1 LTDCQKTR
9 NLCSG
14 EIGVDRVARQGS
26 HGAPMIFKLNS
37 DRDQSANIDGGSTTA
52 IAVRG
57 TNQSGMRAFNERL
70 VLTLVYR
77 NQGLAQRD
85 IARATGLSAQT
96 ISVIIRQLE
105 RDGLLSKGEPIRG
118 RVGQPSVPLAVN
130 ARGAFF
136 LGIKVGRR
144 SAEMVLTDF
153 YGEVLGSC
161 RSSYRW
167 PTPER
172 IINFAKDGIAELSGK
187 LQSDELKRLSGVGI
201 ATPFELWNWS
211 RQTGAPSV
219 DMDQWRNAD
228 LQAEIAAIT
237 DLPVFLINDATAA
250 CAAELRFGKS
260 AGRKDFIYFYIGTFI
275 GGGVVLNGGLYNG
288 RTGYAGS
295 IGGMPVPD
303 GQGGLVQII
312 DRTSIIILERMLE
325 AAKLD
330 ASPIWNSPE
339 AWPDYGPQI
348 SEWIG
353 IVSRSLAQAIIASVS
368 IIDFEAAIIDGGLP
382 ADIRSRIVEATK
394 RAVLTFD
401 LQGVQLP
408 LIEEGS
414 IGINARALGAASLPL
429 VERFLLDRDMALE
442 SEI

>member
-1 LTDCQKTR
+1 M
-9 NLCSG
+9 G
-14 EIGVDRVARQGS
+14 RVTSNREQIVS
-26 HGAPMIFKLNS
+26 TVE
-37 DRDQSANIDGGSTTA
+37 SAQP

-105 RDGLLSKGEPIRG
+105 RDGLLLKGEPVRG

-130 ARGAFF
+130 PRGAFF
-136 LGIKVGRR
+136 LGLKVGRR

-153 YGEVLGSC
+153 FGTVLGSC
-161 RSSYRW
+161 RAGYRW
-167 PTPER
+167 PTPAH
-172 IINFAKDGIAELSGK
+172 IINFTKDGIAFLTAK
-187 LQSDELKRLSGVGI
+187 LKPDDRSRLAGVGI

-211 RQTGAPSV
+211 RQTGAPGAE
-219 DMDQWRNAD
+219 MDQWHKAD
-228 LQAEIAAIT
+228 LQSEIAAIT

-250 CAAELRFGKS
+250 CAAELRFGRS
-260 AGRKDFIYFYIGTFI
+260 AGRNDFIYFYIGTFI

-303 GQGGLVQII
+303 EQGGIVQII
-312 DRTSIIILERMLE
+312 DRTSIITLERMLE
-325 AAKLD
+325 AAGLD
-330 ASPIWNSPE
+330 ASPLWNTPD
-339 AWPDYGPQI
+339 AWPDYGKTVD
-348 SEWIG
+348 EWTG
-353 IVSRSLAQAIIASVS
+353 IVSRSLAQAIIAAVS
-368 IIDFEAAIIDGGLP
+368 IIDFEFAVIDGGLP
-382 ADIRSRIVEATK
+382 SDTRRKIVAETR

-414 IGINARALGAASLPL
+414 IGIDARALGAASLPL
-429 VERFLLDRDMALE
+429 VERFLLDRNMAIE
-442 SEI
+442 SEV

>member
-1 LTDCQKTR
+1 
-9 NLCSG
+9 
-14 EIGVDRVARQGS
+14 V
-26 HGAPMIFKLNS
+26 NS
-37 DRDQSANIDGGSTTA
+37 DRDQIATLDTGSVPA

-105 RDGLLSKGEPIRG
+105 RDGLLLKGEPVRG

-153 YGEVLGSC
+153 FGAILGSC
-161 RSSYRW
+161 RVSYRW
-167 PTPER
+167 PTPQK
-172 IINFAKDGIAELSGK
+172 IIGFAKDGIVQLSEK
-187 LQSDELKRLSGVGI
+187 LEPEERKRLSGVGI

-211 RQTGAPSV
+211 RQTGAPAAE
-219 DMDQWRNAD
+219 MDQWRDVD
-228 LQAEIAAIT
+228 LKTEIAAIT

-295 IGGMPVPD
+295 IGGMPVSD
-303 GQGGLVQII
+303 EQGGIVQTI

-325 AAKLD
+325 NAGLD
-330 ASPIWNSPE
+330 ASPIWNTPE
-339 AWPDYGPQI
+339 DWPDYGAPVD
-348 SEWIG
+348 EWIG

-368 IIDFEAAIIDGGLP
+368 IIDFEFAIIDGGLP
-382 ADIRSRIVEATK
+382 PNIRQRIVEATNH
-394 RAVLTFD
+394 AVLTFD

-408 LIEEGS
+408 VIEEGT
-414 IGINARALGAASLPL
+414 IGFNARALGAASLPL
-429 VERFLLDRDMALE
+429 IERFLLDRNMAIE
-442 SEI
+442 SEL

>member
-1 LTDCQKTR
+1 
-9 NLCSG
+9 
-14 EIGVDRVARQGS
+14 V
-26 HGAPMIFKLNS
+26 NS
-37 DRDQSANIDGGSTTA
+37 DRDQSVTIDQAIVPS

-105 RDGLLSKGEPIRG
+105 RDGLLLKGEPVRG

-130 ARGAFF
+130 PRGAFF

-153 YGEVLGSC
+153 FGAVLGNC
-161 RSSYRW
+161 RASYRW
-167 PTPER
+167 PTPHR
-172 IINFAKDGIAELSGK
+172 IIAFAKEGIAQLSSK
-187 LQSDELKRLSGVGI
+187 LEPEELKRLSGVGI

-211 RQTGAPSV
+211 RQTGAPAAE
-219 DMDQWRNAD
+219 MDQWRNSD
-228 LQAEIAAIT
+228 LQSEIALIT

-295 IGGMPVPD
+295 IGGMPVSD
-303 GQGGLVQII
+303 GQGGTVQTI

-325 AAKLD
+325 NAGLD
-330 ASPIWNSPE
+330 ASPLWNAPE

-348 SEWIG
+348 TEWIG
-353 IVSRSLAQAIIASVS
+353 IVSRSLAQAIVASVS
-368 IIDFEAAIIDGGLP
+368 IIDFEFAIIDGGLP
-382 ADIRSRIVEATK
+382 SDIRARIVEETK

-408 LIEEGS
+408 LIEDGS

-429 VERFLLDRDMALE
+429 IERFLLDRNMALE

>member
-1 LTDCQKTR
+1 VAFYACHGCTD
-9 NLCSG
+9 NYN
-14 EIGVDRVARQGS
+14 V
-26 HGAPMIFKLNS
+26 NS
-37 DRDQSANIDGGSTTA
+37 DRDQGVGIDSGSIPA

-77 NQGLAQRD
+77 NHGLAQRD

-105 RDGLLSKGEPIRG
+105 RDGLLLKGEPVRG

-153 YGEVLGSC
+153 CGIILGSC
-161 RSSYRW
+161 RVSYRW
-167 PTPER
+167 PTPDK
-172 IINFAKDGIAELSGK
+172 IITFAKDGIALLSAK
-187 LQSDELKRLSGVGI
+187 LEPEERKRLSGVGI

-211 RQTGAPSV
+211 RQTGAPV
-219 DMDQWRNAD
+219 NDMAQWRNAD
-228 LQAEIAAIT
+228 LQAEIGAIT
-237 DLPVFLINDATAA
+237 DLPVFMINDATAA

-303 GQGGLVQII
+303 EQGGIVQII

-325 AAKLD
+325 AAGLD
-330 ASPIWNSPE
+330 ASPIWNTPE

-368 IIDFEAAIIDGGLP
+368 IIDFESAIIDGGLP
-382 ADIRSRIVEATK
+382 SEIRARIVEATK

-429 VERFLLDRDMALE
+429 VERFLLDRNMAIE
-442 SEI
+442 SEL

>member
-1 LTDCQKTR
+1 
-9 NLCSG
+9 
-14 EIGVDRVARQGS
+14 V
-26 HGAPMIFKLNS
+26 NS
-37 DRDQSANIDGGSTTA
+37 DRDSSALSETA
-52 IAVRG
+52 VTPALGVRG

-77 NQGLAQRD
+77 NHGLAQRD

-105 RDGLLSKGEPIRG
+105 RDGLLLKGEPVRG

-130 ARGAFF
+130 PRGAFF

-144 SAEMVLTDF
+144 SVEMVLTDF
-153 YGEVLGSC
+153 FGAVLGTS
-161 RSSYRW
+161 RASYRW
-167 PTPER
+167 PTPGL
-172 IINFAKDGIAELSGK
+172 IISFAKDGIALLSSK
-187 LQSDELKRLSGVGI
+187 LDAEERKRLSGVGI

-211 RQTGAPSV
+211 RQTGAPATE
-219 DMDQWRNAD
+219 MDQWRDSD
-228 LQAEIAAIT
+228 LQGEIAAIT

-250 CAAELRFGKS
+250 CAAELRFGRS

-303 GQGGLVQII
+303 EQGGIVQII

-325 AAKLD
+325 AAGLD
-330 ASPIWNSPE
+330 ASPLWNAPE
-339 AWPDYGPQI
+339 AWPDYGAQI
-348 SEWIG
+348 AEWIG

-368 IIDFEAAIIDGGLP
+368 IIDFEFAIIDGGMP
-382 ADIRSRIVEATK
+382 ADIRARIVEETK

-429 VERFLLDRDMALE
+429 IERFLLDRNMAIE
-442 SEI
+442 GEI

>member
-1 LTDCQKTR
+1 MTPASITKQLT
-9 NLCSG
+9 
-14 EIGVDRVARQGS
+14 
-26 HGAPMIFKLNS
+26 S
-37 DRDQSANIDGGSTTA
+37 DRDQTVTIDTGSVSA

-70 VLTLVYR
+70 ILTLVYR
-77 NQGLAQRD
+77 NHGLAQRD

-105 RDGLLSKGEPIRG
+105 RDGLLLKGEPVRG

-130 ARGAFF
+130 PRGAYF

-153 YGEVLGSC
+153 FGTVLGNC
-161 RSSYRW
+161 RVSYRW
-167 PTPER
+167 PTPQK
-172 IINFAKDGIAELSGK
+172 IIEFAKEGIAQLSEK
-187 LQSDELKRLSGVGI
+187 LEPEERKRLSGIGI

-211 RQTGAPSV
+211 RQTGAPATE
-219 DMDQWRNAD
+219 MDQWRKAD
-228 LQAEIAAIT
+228 LQGEIAAIT

-275 GGGVVLNGGLYNG
+275 GGGVVLKGGLYNG

-303 GQGGLVQII
+303 EQGGIVQII
-312 DRTSIIILERMLE
+312 DRTSIITLERMLE
-325 AAKLD
+325 AAGLD
-330 ASPIWNSPE
+330 ASPIWNTPE
-339 AWPDYGPQI
+339 VWPDYGQPI
-348 SEWIG
+348 DEWIG

-368 IIDFEAAIIDGGLP
+368 IIDFEFAIIDGGLP
-382 ADIRSRIVEATK
+382 QHIRQRIVEATNH
-394 RAVLTFD
+394 AVLTFD

-408 LIEEGS
+408 LIEEGT

-429 VERFLLDRDMALE
+429 IERFLLDRNMALE
-442 SEI
+442 GEI

>member
-1 LTDCQKTR
+1 MTIDT
-9 NLCSG
+9 
-14 EIGVDRVARQGS
+14 GS
-26 HGAPMIFKLNS
+26 VS
-37 DRDQSANIDGGSTTA
+37 A

-70 VLTLVYR
+70 ILTLVYR
-77 NQGLAQRD
+77 NHGLAQRD

-105 RDGLLSKGEPIRG
+105 RDGLLLKGEPVRG

-130 ARGAFF
+130 PRGAYF

-153 YGEVLGSC
+153 FGTVLGNC
-161 RSSYRW
+161 RVSYRW
-167 PTPER
+167 PTPQK
-172 IINFAKDGIAELSGK
+172 IIEFAKEGIAQLSEK
-187 LQSDELKRLSGVGI
+187 LEPEERKRLSGIGI

-211 RQTGAPSV
+211 RQTGAPATE
-219 DMDQWRNAD
+219 MDQWRKAD
-228 LQAEIAAIT
+228 LQGEIAAIT

-275 GGGVVLNGGLYNG
+275 GGGVVLKGGLYNG

-303 GQGGLVQII
+303 EQGGIVQII

-325 AAKLD
+325 AAGLD
-330 ASPIWNSPE
+330 ASPIWNTPE
-339 AWPDYGPQI
+339 VWPDYGQPI
-348 SEWIG
+348 DEWIG
-353 IVSRSLAQAIIASVS
+353 IVSRSLAHAIIASVS
-368 IIDFEAAIIDGGLP
+368 IIDFEFAIIDGGLP
-382 ADIRSRIVEATK
+382 QNIRQRIVEATNH
-394 RAVLTFD
+394 AVLTFD

-408 LIEEGS
+408 LIEEGT

-429 VERFLLDRDMALE
+429 IERFLLDRNMALE
-442 SEI
+442 GEI